1 MEIIVVTVI
10 IVIAF
15 IGLLVTIAANVGE
28 KQVQESEPQQ
38 TEVTTVVSSGNDFA
52 LDDVKIA
59 MCFNIAGINMHE
71 CTLDYVGPF
80 EGYIEAEPDNAYD
93 HNAIKVM
100 HRDGAKLGY
109 IKAVETESV
118 RKLFGGKLDYPWP
131 VVGYVKHIIR
141 PGSIWSDEKD
151 EKQQM
156 EENGYFVARI
166 YIDGQTLCEF

>member
-1 MEIIVVTVI
+1 MGIIVVTAI

-38 TEVTTVVSSGNDFA
+38 TEVTAVVSSGNDFA
-52 LDDVKIA
+52 LDVKIA

-93 HNAIKVM
+93 QNAIKVM